1 MRFLPVAM
9 LAVGQVL
16 LLGSCGDDA
25 AERAAAAERRARDA
39 EAKAAALETQRKADQ
54 AAAER
59 AAQEASAAATA
70 DAERSARQQ
79 SVRVVDSGCKYNQ
92 VLAGDDYLTIK
103 CLVENKG
110 RKVQAA
116 SVQGTMTR
124 YRKPE
129 VRRIETVAL
138 QPKET
143 KEVVIKFPEAGVEDE
158 GLRCA
163 CEIVAE

>member
-1 MRFLPVAM
+1 MRILPVAM
-9 LAVGQVL
+9 LAIWQAL

-25 AERAAAAERRARDA
+25 AERAATAERRATEA

-59 AAQEASAAATA
+59 AAQEAIAA
-70 DAERSARQQ
+70 QQ

-103 CLVENKG
+103 CLVENNGK
-110 RKVQAA
+110 KAQAA
-116 SVQGTMTR
+116 SVQGTMAR

-129 VRRIETVAL
+129 VKRIETVAL
-138 QPKET
+138 QPIET
-143 KEVVIKFPEAGVEDE
+143 KEVVIKFPEAGVGDE

-163 CEIVAE
+163 CEIVE